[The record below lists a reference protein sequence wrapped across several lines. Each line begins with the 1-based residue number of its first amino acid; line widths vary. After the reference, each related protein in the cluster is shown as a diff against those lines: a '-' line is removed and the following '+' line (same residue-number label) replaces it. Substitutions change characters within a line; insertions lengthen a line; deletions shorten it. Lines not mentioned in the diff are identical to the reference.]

1 MRTAL
6 EKTLRGKLEKT
17 VEKAREIVEVAVT
30 EALTRLGISEGSAP
44 SYLSEAERKLRT
56 RLRAHGRQLGDVLHK
71 ETTSLVKANDQETE
85 LLINEMAY
93 EHWHR
98 MLFARFLEQSDLLMY
113 EPGTPVTLDEC
124 SELAEDEADCKDG
137 WELAGRLA
145 EKMLPQ
151 IFRADSPVFEVKL
164 SINHV
169 NALEELI
176 ADLKPDTFQA
186 SDSLGWC
193 YQFWQNKKKKQV
205 NESGVKIGA
214 KELSPVTQLF
224 TEPYMVSFL
233 LDNALGAWWAKRRLS
248 KDDLQTATSEQELRE
263 LAAIPGVPLE
273 YLRFVQDE
281 ETKVWSNA
289 AGDFDKWPE
298 HLSELKTL
306 DPCCGSGHFL
316 VAKFLMLVPMRMELE
331 ALTAKQAIDSVI
343 AENIHG
349 LELDQRCVE
358 LAAFA
363 LALEA
368 WRYPGA
374 GGYRQLPEL
383 QLACSGMSITE
394 AQKEWKDLAKDDEEL
409 QGASKWMLETFKDA
423 PTLGSLIEPGH
434 KLKDYDQKPWDL
446 LQNNSK
452 IRVDKNY
459 EAMTTVHNLAK
470 TAGILS
476 LSFNWVI
483 TNVPYLA
490 SGKQSTILREFSTS
504 YYSEGRNDLATVFL
518 ERCLRFCVEGG
529 TSSIVLPQNWLFLSS
544 YKKFREK
551 LLNEKLWDFV
561 VLLGG
566 GAEAFDN
573 GPGNI
578 TNICMVMLSQKT
590 NTDVRKGRPIDN
602 SYENI
607 IHGIDSIRFKNP
619 VEKSKALV
627 STEIKAISQN
637 KQLKNPDS
645 RITLEEIQGV
655 LLEEKADA
663 YAGQLTGDNT
673 RFVLY
678 SYEFPAIKDGY
689 ELFSSTVRDT
699 VHYSGNAQVILW
711 ENGKGTLA
719 KYREELART
728 QYASGGWK
736 QGWQG
741 WGVKAIRISQM
752 GRLPATIHSGSH
764 YDSNAASIIPKSE
777 EGLVAMWCYCSSD
790 EYNNIVRKVDQ
801 KLNVTNATL
810 VKIPFDSDK
819 WLKIAE
825 EKYPQGLPQPYTD
838 DLSQWLFHG
847 HPCASV
853 VWDEETKTTTT
864 SELRQ
869 DDTVLQ
875 VAVARLLGYRWP
887 AELDGEMELAPEM
900 REVIAQNKVF
910 DGVVD
915 DDGIVCIPAIRG
927 EKPADDRLEAILHAA
942 YGDEWSAIVL
952 NNLLKSVK
960 SRDLNLWLRD
970 KFFEQHSK
978 LFQHRPFIW
987 QVWDGLPDGFSAL
1000 VNYHMLDYKGL
1011 ERLIYTYLDDWI
1023 STQIQLEK
1031 DGIEGAE
1038 LRLSA
1043 ARNLKESL
1051 EAILVGESNGKEGL
1065 DIFVRWKSLA
1075 EQPIGWNPDL
1085 NDGVRLNIRPFM
1097 QAKDVGKKDAGVL
1110 RFKPNIHWKKDR
1122 GTDVAS
1128 APWFDLGLE
1137 YDGKEGDRIN
1147 DHHLTL
1153 AEKKAAREAAAIEK
1167 QAQSKEADSV

>member
-176 ADLKPDTFQA
+176 AALHKDTFQA

-233 LDNALGAWWAKRRLS
+233 LDNALGAWWAKRRLTQ
-248 KDDLQTATSEQELRE
+248 DDLQTADSEQELRE

-273 YLRFVQDE
+273 YLRFIKDE
-281 ETKVWSNA
+281 KSGSWKTA

-316 VAKFLMLVPMRMELE
+316 VAKFLMLVPMRMQLE
-331 ALTAKQAIDSVI
+331 ALTAKQAIDKVI

-383 QLACSGMSITE
+383 QLACSGMSIDE
-394 AQKEWKDLAKDDEEL
+394 AQKEWKDLAKGDEEL
-409 QGASKWMLETFKDA
+409 QGAIKWMQQTFKDA
-423 PTLGSLIEPGH
+423 PTLGSLIDPTKKFKRKEIEPWR
-434 KLKDYDQKPWDL
+434 LIQKAIIERSTANL
-446 LQNNSK
+446 ESNS
-452 IRVDKNY
+452 V
-459 EAMTTVHNLAK
+459 AQGLAK
-470 TAGILS
+470 AAGILV
-476 LSFNWVI
+476 NKYQWVV

-490 SGKQSTILREFSTS
+490 RNKMISVLGEFCDNK
-504 YYSEGRNDLATVFL
+504 YSNAKNDLANVFL
-518 ERCLRFCVEGG
+518 ERGLELLDFNGSANYVM
-529 TSSIVLPQNWLFLSS
+529 TQNWMFLSS
-544 YKKFREK
+544 YKKQRMSLLTEREFSYAVK
-551 LLNEKLWDFV
+551 
-561 VLLGG
+561 LGG
-566 GAEAFDN
+566 GAEAFDD

-578 TNICMVMLSQKT
+578 TNI
-590 NTDVRKGRPIDN
+590 
-602 SYENI
+602 
-607 IHGIDSIRFKNP
+607 
-619 VEKSKALV
+619 ALV
-627 STEIKAISQN
+627 GLKKIKQPEGEFFCLDVQSY
-637 KQLKNPDS
+637 KTPSKKSSSLKSEPLFITSNVVQINNPDS
-645 RITLEEIQGV
+645 RIVFEDLSDKELMNSHATSHWGQG
-655 LLEEKADA
+655 
-663 YAGQLTGDNT
+663 TGDFN
-673 RFVLY
+673 RFGKFWWEVECTHQSWEY
-678 SYEFPAIKDGY
+678 GQ
-689 ELFSSTVRDT
+689 STVKEKQHFSGRIHT
-699 VHYSGNAQVILW
+699 VYWEGGKGDLVEMAEAQKHRLKNIHYRGAEAWGKYGVSITLMGELRATIYTGQIFDGNCASIKPIDESLLPALWAFCSSGN
-711 ENGKGTLA
+711 
-719 KYREELART
+719 
-728 QYASGGWK
+728 
-736 QGWQG
+736 
-741 WGVKAIRISQM
+741 
-752 GRLPATIHSGSH
+752 
-764 YDSNAASIIPKSE
+764 
-777 EGLVAMWCYCSSD
+777 
-790 EYNNIVRKVDQ
+790 YNKIVRQVDQ
-801 KLNVTNATL
+801 KLNVTNKTL
-810 VKIPFDSDK
+810 LQVEFDSEYWSK
-819 WLKIAE
+819 VAE
-825 EKYPQGLPQPYTD
+825 EKYPYGLPEPYSD
-838 DLSQWLFHG
+838 DLTQWIFHG
-847 HPCASV
+847 HPCPSV
-853 VWDEETKTTTT
+853 VWNEKTKTTST
-864 SELRQ
+864 SDLRQ

-887 AELDGEMELAPEM
+887 AELDAEMELAPEM
-900 REVIAQNKVF
+900 REVLAKCKNF
-910 DGVVD
+910 DGLVD

-927 EKPADDRLEAILHAA
+927 EKPANDRLEAILHAA
-942 YGDEWSAIVL
+942 YGDEWSATVL

-960 SRDLNLWLRD
+960 STNLTTWLRD

-987 QVWDGLPDGFSAL
+987 QIWDGLADGFSAL
-1000 VNYHMLDYKGL
+1000 VNYHTLDYKGL

-1031 DGIEGAE
+1031 DGVEGAE

-1051 EAILVGESNGKEGL
+1051 EAIIVGESNGKEGL

-1075 EQPIGWNPDL
+1075 EQSMGWNPDL

-1097 QAKDVGKKDAGVL
+1097 QVKDVGKKEAGVL

-1137 YDGKEGDRIN
+1137 YGGKQGDRIN

-1153 AEKKAAREAAAIEK
+1153 ADKIEARNII
-1167 QAQSKEADSV
+1167 KETN

>member
-6 EKTLRGKLEKT
+6 EKALRGKLEKT

-30 EALTRLGISEGSAP
+30 EALTRLGISESNAP

-71 ETTSLVKANDQETE
+71 ETTSLVKANVQETE

-124 SELAEDEADCKDG
+124 SELAEDEIDCKDG

-151 IFRADSPVFEVKL
+151 IFHADSPVFEVKL

-176 ADLKPDTFQA
+176 AALHKDTFQA

-233 LDNALGAWWAKRRLS
+233 LDNALGAWWAKRRLTS
-248 KDDLQTATSEQELRE
+248 DDLQTATSEQELRE

-281 ETKVWSNA
+281 NTKTWSNA

-316 VAKFLMLVPMRMELE
+316 VAVLLMLVPMRMELE
-331 ALTAKQAIDSVI
+331 TLTAKQAIDKVI

-409 QGASKWMLETFKDA
+409 QSAIKWMQQTFKDA
-423 PTLGSLIEPGH
+423 PTLGSLIDPNQNPNE
-434 KLKDYDQKPWDL
+434 DNENPWDL
-446 LQNNSK
+446 LQTMAMSKFDQNSE
-452 IRVDKNY
+452 Y
-459 EAMTTVHNLAK
+459 QTLAQ
-470 TAGILS
+470 GLS
-476 LSFNWVI
+476 KAASLLNTKYNWVV
-483 TNVPYLA
+483 TNVPYLT
-490 SGKQSTILREFSTS
+490 SNKQTHTLKLFCEKN
-504 YYSEGRNDLATVFL
+504 YSSAKNDLATVFL
-518 ERCLRFCVEGG
+518 ERSLSLCVEGG
-529 TSSIVLPQNWLFLSS
+529 SSSIVLPQNWLFLTS
-544 YKKFREK
+544 YKKYREK
-551 LLNEKLWDFV
+551 LLKDQSWNLVARLGAKGFQTPMWDFNV
-561 VLLGG
+561 QL
-566 GAEAFDN
+566 
-573 GPGNI
+573 I
-578 TNICMVMLSQKT
+578 TLTNSSPSSESTIRGVDVGDFATPDHKLEYLKKIDVFESSQ
-590 NTDVRKGRPIDN
+590 
-602 SYENI
+602 
-607 IHGIDSIRFKNP
+607 
-619 VEKSKALV
+619 
-627 STEIKAISQN
+627 QN
-637 KQLKNPDS
+637 QLRNPDS
-645 RITLEEIQGV
+645 RITIGEESELP
-655 LLEEKADA
+655 LLQEYADGLVGLQSSDDPMYMFGYWELPEKDENTWEYMQATPDT
-663 YAGQLTGDNT
+663 YSQYDGQSWLVRWEKGKGKLHASPTSYPSKGQKAVGKSAIAVH
-673 RFVLY
+673 RMGQLY
-678 SYEFPAIKDGY
+678 SYI
-689 ELFSSTVRDT
+689 
-699 VHYSGNAQVILW
+699 YSKERFHQNV
-711 ENGKGTLA
+711 
-719 KYREELART
+719 
-728 QYASGGWK
+728 
-736 QGWQG
+736 
-741 WGVKAIRISQM
+741 
-752 GRLPATIHSGSH
+752 ATIV
-764 YDSNAASIIPKSE
+764 PKSE
-777 EGLVAMWCYCSSD
+777 KYLKSIWAFCSSP
-790 EYNNIVRKVDQ
+790 EFSEEVRKVDQ
-801 KLNVTNATL
+801 SLKVTNSTL
-810 VKIPFDSDK
+810 VKIPFELEK
-819 WLKIAE
+819 WEAIANSR
-825 EKYPQGLPQPYTD
+825 YPNGLPQPHTND
-838 DLSQWLFHG
+838 STQWIFHG
-847 HPCASV
+847 HPSASV
-853 VWDEETKTTTT
+853 TWNDETKTTVT

-875 VAVARLLGYRWP
+875 VALARLLGYHWP
-887 AELDGEMELAPEM
+887 AELDADMELAPEM
-900 REVIAQNKVF
+900 REVLAKCKDF
-910 DGVVD
+910 DGLVD

-927 EKPADDRLEAILHAA
+927 EKPAVDRLEAILHAA
-942 YGDEWSAIVL
+942 YGDEWSATIL

-960 SRDLNLWLRD
+960 SSNLSTWLRD

-987 QVWDGLPDGFSAL
+987 QVWDGLVDGFSAL
-1000 VNYHMLDYKGL
+1000 VNYHTLDYKGL

-1031 DGIEGAE
+1031 DGVEGAE

-1051 EAILVGESNGKEGL
+1051 EAILVGESNDGTASERKGL

-1097 QAKDVGKKDAGVL
+1097 QAKDVGKKEAGVL

-1137 YDGKEGDRIN
+1137 YGGKQGDRIN

-1153 AEKKAAREAAAIEK
+1153 AEKKSAREAAAIEK
-1167 QAQSKEADSV
+1167 QAQNKEAESV

>member
-6 EKTLRGKLEKT
+6 EKALRGKLEKT
-17 VEKAREIVEVAVT
+17 VEKARDIVEVAVT
-30 EALTRLGISEGSAP
+30 EALTRLGISEGIAP

-124 SELAEDEADCKDG
+124 SDLAEDEADCKDG

-145 EKMLPQ
+145 EKMLPK

-176 ADLKPDTFQA
+176 AALHPDTFQA

-224 TEPYMVSFL
+224 TESYMVSFL
-233 LDNALGAWWAKRRLS
+233 LDNALGAWWAKRRLTS
-248 KDDLQTATSEQELRE
+248 DDLQTASSEQELRE
-263 LAAIPGVPLE
+263 IAAIPGVPLE
-273 YLRFVQDE
+273 YLRFVQDDE
-281 ETKVWSNA
+281 SKVWSNA

-316 VAKFLMLVPMRMELE
+316 VAKFLMLVPMRMQLE
-331 ALTAKQAIDSVI
+331 ALTAKQAIDKVI

-368 WRYPGA
+368 WRYPGT

-383 QLACSGMSITE
+383 QLACSGMSIVE
-394 AQKEWKDLAKDDEEL
+394 AQKEWQGLAKDDEEL
-409 QGASKWMLETFKDA
+409 QGAITWMQQTFKDA
-423 PTLGSLIEPGH
+423 PTLGSLIDPSKNLGETGS
-434 KLKDYDQKPWDL
+434 KPWEL
-446 LQNNSK
+446 IQKKVIAQSGSSS
-452 IRVDKNY
+452 
-459 EAMTTVHNLAK
+459 EAKTVAQGLAK
-470 TAGILS
+470 AAGL
-476 LSFNWVI
+476 LADKYNWVV
-483 TNVPYLA
+483 TNVPYLKRD
-490 SGKQSTILREFSTS
+490 KQSEHLKS
-504 YYSEGRNDLATVFL
+504 YCEINYPRSKTDLATVFL
-518 ERCLRFCVEGG
+518 ERAIESCQLNKGV
-529 TSSIVLPQNWLFLSS
+529 TSIVLPQNWLFLSS
-544 YKKFREK
+544 YKNLRVK
-551 LLNEKLWDFV
+551 LLEKNVIDFIVRLGPKGFQTPMWDFNV
-561 VLLGG
+561 QL
-566 GAEAFDN
+566 
-573 GPGNI
+573 I
-578 TNICMVMLSQKT
+578 TISNQRPEKNHTLSGVDVSLFKT
-590 NTDVRKGRPIDN
+590 AD
-602 SYENI
+602 
-607 IHGIDSIRFKNP
+607 
-619 VEKSKALV
+619 EKACELITQTFS
-627 STEIKAISQN
+627 STLQSR
-637 KQLKNPDS
+637 QLKNPDA
-645 RITLEEIQGV
+645 RIAIENLDSSS
-655 LLEEKADA
+655 LLADVA
-663 YAGQLTGDNT
+663 DFGKGSTTGDGL
-673 RFVLY
+673 RFLRYIWEYPKIQDSFTYWLNSPKTGGIWGGRSQICKVPITNHALNEQLGCWIRGEVNYNRPGVAVNKMSKLEPFLY
-678 SYEFPAIKDGY
+678 SGEVFDDNICPMCPDEESLIPAMWEY
-689 ELFSSTVRDT
+689 VSSDSYHKNVRTIDQALKVT
-699 VHYSGNAQVILW
+699 A
-711 ENGKGTLA
+711 GTLTKVPFNKQHYA
-719 KYREELART
+719 NISSV
-728 QYASGGWK
+728 QY
-736 QGWQG
+736 
-741 WGVKAIRISQM
+741 
-752 GRLPATIHSGSH
+752 PH
-764 YDSNAASIIPKSE
+764 
-777 EGLVAMWCYCSSD
+777 
-790 EYNNIVRKVDQ
+790 
-801 KLNVTNATL
+801 
-810 VKIPFDSDK
+810 
-819 WLKIAE
+819 
-825 EKYPQGLPQPYTD
+825 GLPQPFAD
-838 DLSQWLFHG
+838 DPSQWIFHG

-853 VWDEETKTTTT
+853 IWNEGTKTTAIA
-864 SELRQ
+864 ELRQ
-869 DDTVLQ
+869 DETVLPI
-875 VAVARLLGYRWP
+875 AIARLLGYRWP
-887 AELDGEMELAPEM
+887 AELDAEMELAPEM
-900 REVIAQNKVF
+900 REVLAKCKDF
-910 DGVVD
+910 DGLVD

-927 EKPADDRLEAILHAA
+927 EKAAVDRLEAILHAA
-942 YGDEWSAIVL
+942 YGDEWSATVL

-960 SRDLNLWLRD
+960 STNLTTWLRD

-987 QVWDGLPDGFSAL
+987 QIWDGLADGFSAL
-1000 VNYHMLDYKGL
+1000 VNYHTLDYKGL

-1031 DGIEGAE
+1031 DGVEGAE

-1051 EAILVGESNGKEGL
+1051 EAILVGEGNGKEGL

-1097 QAKDVGKKDAGVL
+1097 QAKDVGKKEAGVL

-1137 YDGKEGDRIN
+1137 YGGKQGDRIN

-1153 AEKKAAREAAAIEK
+1153 AEKKAARDAK
-1167 QAQSKEADSV
+1167 

>member
-6 EKTLRGKLEKT
+6 EKTLRKKLEDT
-17 VEKAREIVEVAVT
+17 VVKAREIVEVAVT
-30 EALTRLGISEGSAP
+30 EALTRLGVSEGNAP
-44 SYLSEAERKLRT
+44 GYLSETERKLRT

-71 ETTSLVKANDQETE
+71 ETTTLVKANDQETE

-98 MLFARFLEQSDLLMY
+98 MLFSRFLEQSDLLMY

-124 SELAEDEADCKDG
+124 SELAEGEADCKDG

-176 ADLKPDTFQA
+176 ADLKPETFQA

-233 LDNALGAWWAKRRLS
+233 LDNALGAWWAKRRLTA
-248 KDDLQTATSEQELRE
+248 DDLQTATSEQELRE

-281 ETKVWSNA
+281 ESKSWSNA

-316 VAKFLMLVPMRMELE
+316 VAKFLMLVPMRMQLE
-331 ALTAKQAIDSVI
+331 ALTAKQAIDKVI

-383 QLACSGMSITE
+383 QLACSGMSINE
-394 AQKEWKDLAKDDEEL
+394 AQKEWKGLAKDDEEL
-409 QGASKWMLETFKDA
+409 QDAIKWMQQTFENA
-423 PTLGSLIEPGH
+423 PTLGSLIDPNS
-434 KLKDYDQKPWDL
+434 KLKKGQNEPWNIL
-446 LQNNSK
+446 LKAIDEKSDTSFELKTVAQGLSK
-452 IRVDKNY
+452 
-459 EAMTTVHNLAK
+459 A
-470 TAGILS
+470 AGILAGE
-476 LSFNWVI
+476 FQWIV
-483 TNVPYLA
+483 TNPPYLVR
-490 SGKQSTILREFSTS
+490 GKQSTYLRNFCEINFDEAK
-504 YYSEGRNDLATVFL
+504 SELATVFVS
-518 ERCLRFCVEGG
+518 RFNSLLAHGA
-529 TSSIVLPQNWLFLSS
+529 TASYVLPQNWLFLES
-544 YKKFREK
+544 YSRFRLDLLPKFR
-551 LLNEKLWDFV
+551 WDI
-561 VLLGG
+561 LSRLGPG
-566 GAEAFDN
+566 AFDSISGEVVKAVLISMAAVKFDNLHNFSCLDVSLTKSVVSKIN
-573 GPGNI
+573 GIKDNEVI
-578 TNICMVMLSQKT
+578 THNQLI
-590 NTDVRKGRPIDN
+590 
-602 SYENI
+602 
-607 IHGIDSIRFKNP
+607 
-619 VEKSKALV
+619 
-627 STEIKAISQN
+627 
-637 KQLKNPDS
+637 QLKNPDH
-645 RITLEEIQGV
+645 RVILEDVEDFDLLEEIAESGGGVSSFDSPRFMSSYWEKGVIDRDNYIYCQRPPEKQDIFSGRNQLLLWEKGDGQLKHLMDEKKRLENYTSGIWKVWSRFCGKKGV
-655 LLEEKADA
+655 LVGLMGKLPSTI
-663 YAGQLTGDNT
+663 Y
-673 RFVLY
+673 
-678 SYEFPAIKDGY
+678 DGY
-689 ELFSSTVRDT
+689 AFD
-699 VHYSGNAQVILW
+699 N
-711 ENGKGTLA
+711 NC
-719 KYREELART
+719 
-728 QYASGGWK
+728 
-736 QGWQG
+736 
-741 WGVKAIRISQM
+741 
-752 GRLPATIHSGSH
+752 
-764 YDSNAASIIPKSE
+764 AAIIPGNSE
-777 EGLVAMWCYCSSD
+777 DTCKILSYVLND
-790 EYNNIVRKVDQ
+790 RYNINVRKLDQ
-801 KLNVTNATL
+801 KMNVTSGTL
-810 VKIPFDSDK
+810 VKVPLDNIKWSSLSIVQYPNGIPKPF
-819 WLKIAE
+819 
-825 EKYPQGLPQPYTD
+825 TN
-838 DLSQWLFHG
+838 DLTQWIFHG
-847 HPCASV
+847 HPCKSV
-853 VWDEETKTTTT
+853 TWNEDTKTTTIA
-864 SELRQ
+864 ELRQ
-869 DDTVLQ
+869 DETVLQ
-875 VAVARLLGYRWP
+875 VAIARLLGYRWP
-887 AELDGEMELAPEM
+887 AELDVEMELAPEM
-900 REVIAQNKVF
+900 REVIAKCKDF
-910 DGVVD
+910 DDLVD

-942 YGDEWSAIVL
+942 YGEEWSATVL

-960 SRDLNLWLRD
+960 ANNLTTWLRD
-970 KFFEQHSK
+970 KFFEQHCK

-987 QVWDGLPDGFSAL
+987 QIWDGLADGFSAL
-1000 VNYHMLDYKGL
+1000 VNYHLLDYKGL

-1031 DGIEGAE
+1031 DGVEGAE

-1051 EAILVGESNGKEGL
+1051 EAILVGESNDGPASERKGL

-1097 QAKDVGKKDAGVL
+1097 QAKDVGKKEAGVL

-1128 APWFDLGLE
+1128 APWYNLGLE
-1137 YDGKEGDRIN
+1137 YGGKQGDRIN
-1147 DHHLTL
+1147 DHHLSL
-1153 AEKKAAREAAAIEK
+1153 AGKKQAREERNE
-1167 QAQSKEADSV
+1167 QN